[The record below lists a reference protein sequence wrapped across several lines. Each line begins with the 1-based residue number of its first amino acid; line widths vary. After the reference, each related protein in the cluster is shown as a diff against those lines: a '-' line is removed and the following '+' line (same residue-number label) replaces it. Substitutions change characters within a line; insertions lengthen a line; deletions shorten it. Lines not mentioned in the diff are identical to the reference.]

1 MLLPSPLVGDGLC
14 CLFLCLSIP
23 SPSGRGLEPAP
34 DSTRGRGCPAVVN
47 QPEKFEP
54 RHFPNRHAVLMFAY
68 PVLSHGNV
76 RAIHLT
82 SPMISVSGVHAR
94 GG

>member
-23 SPSGRGLEPAP
+23 SPSGRG
-34 DSTRGRGCPAVVN
+34 CPAVVN
-47 QPEKFEP
+47 QPEKFEL
-54 RHFPNRHAVLMFAY
+54 RHFPNRQAVLVFAH

-82 SPMISVSGVHAR
+82 SPMISVSGVHAT